1 MSPASYQ
8 TAPPRVAV
16 TVGTLDSWNVK
27 RLFRPTFQPSTF
39 QPSRAGNGTR
49 TRDPNLGKVV
59 LYQLS
64 YSRALRKSN
73 RSVGV
78 FSTAPYRPFS
88 GGEGDRTPDLVNAIH
103 ALSQLSYAPV
113 IFAAPQK
120 SRREHGILPGRYG
133 GVKRFPCLDELFRP
147 VRRITGRTLS
157 PQMPKQ
163 TRKKKTKAAKP
174 AAPAPAPAPKAE
186 AKAKPPAKKRGRRR
200 GLLTGLGH
208 HEHERDILDQY
219 LHEVSKTP
227 LLTQK
232 EEIALARKV
241 RAGDQDSMQELVKR
255 NLRFVISVA
264 KKYQNRGLPLTD
276 LIGEG
281 NVGLLTAARKFD
293 PDQGVKFIS
302 YAVWWIRQAI
312 LAALAR
318 QGRTVRVPLNR
329 TADLS
334 RIVRTAEYLRQTLR
348 REPTPEEIADAT
360 KLSLEVVQSLAALNT
375 GDVRL
380 DAPLDPDGD
389 RSLIERFIAE
399 DLPDTEDQAMDR
411 FLSDEIEQA
420 LNTLQRRDAKVLR
433 LYFGL
438 DGGREHTLEEI
449 GGMLGVTRERVR
461 QLRDR
466 ALKRLRDG
474 EVGKALASFAA

>member
-1 MSPASYQ
+1 MAE
-8 TAPPRVAV
+8 
-16 TVGTLDSWNVK
+16 VK
-27 RLFRPTFQPSTF
+27 RRRKTAVAGIAPSE
-39 QPSRAGNGTR
+39 P
-49 TRDPNLGKVV
+49 
-59 LYQLS
+59 
-64 YSRALRKSN
+64 
-73 RSVGV
+73 
-78 FSTAPYRPFS
+78 
-88 GGEGDRTPDLVNAIH
+88 
-103 ALSQLSYAPV
+103 
-113 IFAAPQK
+113 
-120 SRREHGILPGRYG
+120 
-133 GVKRFPCLDELFRP
+133 
-147 VRRITGRTLS
+147 
-157 PQMPKQ
+157 
-163 TRKKKTKAAKP
+163 
-174 AAPAPAPAPKAE
+174 
-186 AKAKPPAKKRGRRR
+186 
-200 GLLTGLGH
+200 
-208 HEHERDILDQY
+208 ERDILDQY
-219 LHEVSKTP
+219 LYEVSTYP
-227 LLTQK
+227 LLKGT
-232 EEIALARKV
+232 EEIEVARRI
-241 RAGDQDSMQELVKR
+241 RAGDPDALQELVQR

-264 KKYQNRGLPLTD
+264 KKYQNRGMPLID

-312 LAALAR
+312 LSSLAR

-334 RIVRTAEYLRQTLR
+334 RIIKASEILRQKMR
-348 REPTPEEIADAT
+348 REPTPEE
-360 KLSLEVVQSLAALNT
+360 LSQLTGLSVDVVQSLAALNT

-474 EVGKALASFAA
+474 DVGKALASFAA

>member
-1 MSPASYQ
+1 MAE
-8 TAPPRVAV
+8 
-16 TVGTLDSWNVK
+16 VK
-27 RLFRPTFQPSTF
+27 RRRKTAVAGIAPSE
-39 QPSRAGNGTR
+39 P
-49 TRDPNLGKVV
+49 
-59 LYQLS
+59 
-64 YSRALRKSN
+64 
-73 RSVGV
+73 
-78 FSTAPYRPFS
+78 
-88 GGEGDRTPDLVNAIH
+88 
-103 ALSQLSYAPV
+103 
-113 IFAAPQK
+113 
-120 SRREHGILPGRYG
+120 
-133 GVKRFPCLDELFRP
+133 
-147 VRRITGRTLS
+147 
-157 PQMPKQ
+157 
-163 TRKKKTKAAKP
+163 
-174 AAPAPAPAPKAE
+174 
-186 AKAKPPAKKRGRRR
+186 
-200 GLLTGLGH
+200 
-208 HEHERDILDQY
+208 ERDILDQY
-219 LHEVSKTP
+219 LYEVSTYP
-227 LLTQK
+227 LLKGT
-232 EEIALARKV
+232 EEIEVARRI
-241 RAGDQDSMQELVKR
+241 RAGDPDALQELVQR

-264 KKYQNRGLPLTD
+264 KKYQNRGMPLID

-329 TADLS
+329 TAELS

-348 REPTPEEIADAT
+348 REPTPEEISDAT

-474 EVGKALASFAA
+474 DVGKALASFAA